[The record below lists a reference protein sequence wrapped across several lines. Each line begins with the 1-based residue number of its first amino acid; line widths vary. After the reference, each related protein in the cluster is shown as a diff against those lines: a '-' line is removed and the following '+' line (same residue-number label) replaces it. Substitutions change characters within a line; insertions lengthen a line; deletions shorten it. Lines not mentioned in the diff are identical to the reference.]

1 MSDAITS
8 PGSEILIYT
17 TDYKDR
23 QNPPIK
29 VPVVE
34 CSKEEIP
41 KNKHWIL
48 VFKSESVT
56 IYVDAYNKDG
66 KLTTRIFYEE
76 PQDVITKTSIGFVN
90 ATANDI
96 HTLVYENRAR
106 GMTYGLNWCKGS
118 CQSFVK
124 ELLKKLGVGSDLKII
139 NETFVGSCVEAGKW
153 SSETCVEAGKWSSE
167 KAKGSFESFF
177 PQKEKKN

>member
-1 MSDAITS
+1 MSEAINS
-8 PGSEILIYT
+8 PESEILIYT

-34 CSKEEIP
+34 CSVEEIP
-41 KNKHWIL
+41 KNKHWIF
-48 VFKSESVT
+48 VFKSKSVT

-66 KLTTRIFYEE
+66 KLTTRIFYKE
-76 PQDVITKTSIGFVN
+76 PQDVITKTSIGFVS
-90 ATANDI
+90 ATADDI

-106 GMTYGLNWCKGS
+106 GMTYGLNWSTCS

-124 ELLKKLGVGSDLKII
+124 EILKKLGVSSDLKII
-139 NETFVGSCVEAGKW
+139 NETFWGSCVEAGKK
-153 SSETCVEAGKWSSE
+153 SSETV
-167 KAKGSFESFF
+167 KGSFESFF
-177 PQKEKKN
+177 PPKEKKN